1 MLIGTSSSFSK
12 VRFRTTLLKSL
23 RRRADR
29 DSSSVLEMVLSF
41 TRIQWDFVLSDDVTL
56 STFSSLM
63 TISLLFFEF
72 FLRLWRFPASS
83 NALTAW
89 TFRLTWPWRD
99 TPAPILNRILSTTL
113 SCEKTSDLRFLLL
126 LIYPLLREFEKK
138 RLKNIH
144 LLTQDWTLQA
154 IDSSTT
160 TCSVYMPL
168 SKAGD
173 FQFKAIDLIGL
184 NSTQIFCRR
193 E

>member
-1 MLIGTSSSFSK
+1 MFVGIFLSFHVCIFRGNGRINTFVILTFFDFQLISLLTPRDDEIHTFSFETYGMLIGTSSSFSK

-126 LIYPLLREFEKK
+126 LIYPLLREF
-138 RLKNIH
+138 
-144 LLTQDWTLQA
+144 
-154 IDSSTT
+154 
-160 TCSVYMPL
+160 
-168 SKAGD
+168 
-173 FQFKAIDLIGL
+173 
-184 NSTQIFCRR
+184 
-193 E
+193 